1 MLCFL
6 EQIRSLRKSI
16 IQFIASFI
24 GKNLVSKNKSD
35 EFNSVFKGVV
45 HLYSRESSLF
55 GCGLRSVCSLA
66 LICNPHLNH
75 TSMSTNVQLR
85 SHMGF
90 QPQGT
95 PAAVTLITHLH
106 TSQGFYLHWE
116 LFFPGV
122 LFPLLIYA
130 SPILLLSLFYL
141 TQY

>member
-1 MLCFL
+1 
-6 EQIRSLRKSI
+6 
-16 IQFIASFI
+16 
-24 GKNLVSKNKSD
+24 
-35 EFNSVFKGVV
+35 
-45 HLYSRESSLF
+45 
-55 GCGLRSVCSLA
+55 
-66 LICNPHLNH
+66 
-75 TSMSTNVQLR
+75 
-85 SHMGF
+85 MGF

-116 LFFPGV
+116 LFFPGA